1 MAKKRG
7 PKKPTFPPQ
16 GFWLSQKGEVVPVRI
31 HAEALIMMPGLFGL
45 DQAPHG
51 KDEIN
56 AAMGKVIRDG
66 WIRGRM
72 LSPGDMSFQIW
83 EADRD
88 SVGSIYDFLLL
99 NYGGISLVTVET
111 VEPRGWWQFS
121 LEEFLEKAY
130 PQGWRLG
137 HQIGARPEEE

>member
-1 MAKKRG
+1 
-7 PKKPTFPPQ
+7 
-16 GFWLSQKGEVVPVRI
+16 
-31 HAEALIMMPGLFGL
+31 MPGLFGL